1 MPEASSDSSLGT
13 LGKKIMSSSPTPN
26 SSSTEECF
34 VIMPIADQDGYS
46 KGHFQRVYADLII
59 PACTKAG
66 FKAIRADDVKESN
79 FIHLD
84 ILQKLLDCPMAV
96 CDLSSSN
103 PNVLFELALR
113 QAFDKPVALIQE
125 LGTKQIFDIAP
136 LRYTEYRKERVYHEV
151 LEDQAKIST
160 SIKDTAEAFRTGK
173 GINSIVKL
181 LALSQPAKLPD
192 STQENQQADIQRILL
207 AEVGQLRAEFKSA
220 VRSLQANVV
229 SDDEAFLSRNRFRD
243 MLSHHLQ
250 RIETLKD
257 VVVSGEPQA
266 LPELEVLHMEARRLQ
281 REAMNSASTRK
292 DRDFLMEVDMRLDM
306 LQDFISQQMT
316 KRVGRPGGDKRR

>member
-1 MPEASSDSSLGT
+1 
-13 LGKKIMSSSPTPN
+13 
-26 SSSTEECF
+26 
-34 VIMPIADQDGYS
+34 MPIADQDGYS
-46 KGHFQRVYADLII
+46 KGHFQRVYTDLII
-59 PACTKAG
+59 PACTKSG

-103 PNVLFELALR
+103 PNVLFDLALR

-151 LEDQAKIST
+151 LEDQSKIAT
-160 SIKDTAEAFRTGK
+160 SIQDTAEAFRTGK

-192 STQENQQADIQRILL
+192 SSQENQQADIQRILL
-207 AEVGQLRAEFKSA
+207 AEVGQLRAEFRSA
-220 VRSLQANVV
+220 VKSLQANVV
-229 SDDEAFLSRNRFRD
+229 SDEETLLSRNRYRD
-243 MLSHHLQ
+243 MLSHHIN
-250 RIETLKD
+250 RIESLRH
-257 VVVSGEPQA
+257 VVESGEDGV
-266 LPELEVLHMEARRLQ
+266 LPELEVLLMEARRLH
-281 REAMNSASTRK
+281 REVMNSASTRR
-292 DRDFLMEVDMRLDM
+292 DRDYLMEVDMRLDM
-306 LQDFISQQMT
+306 LQEYMTQQMA
-316 KRVGRPGGDKRR
+316 KRVGVNRPDRKR